1 MASKLLISVRS
12 LVYDILDSL
21 RNASPPL
28 PTNSLS
34 ALDLCQQAALKFED
48 VQCLRFTGNQ
58 YFNLGY
64 SLFKAGRRKEARV
77 LFEKSV
83 ELDFCPLMAAAA
95 AAAEG
100 GEGSAEHGQKVLQR
114 CRKLEM
120 LGECCQR
127 GEEKV

>member
-1 MASKLLISVRS
+1 MPSKLLISVRS

-21 RNASPPL
+21 RNTSGAL
-28 PTNSLS
+28 PTNSLFL
-34 ALDLCQQAALKFED
+34 LDLCQQAALTLKD

-64 SLFKAGRRKEARV
+64 SLFKAGRRKEAKV

-95 AAAEG
+95 AEG
-100 GEGSAEHGQKVLQR
+100 ENGSAERGQKILQR

>member
-1 MASKLLISVRS
+1 MTSKLLISVRS

-21 RNASPPL
+21 RNTSLSL
-28 PTNSLS
+28 PTNSLFL
-34 ALDLCQQAALKFED
+34 LDLCQQAALTLND
-48 VQCLRFTGNQ
+48 VQCVRFTGNQ

-64 SLFKAGRRKEARV
+64 SLFKAGRRKEAKV

-83 ELDFCPLMAAAA
+83 ELDFCPLMTAP
-95 AAAEG
+95 AAEG
-100 GEGSAEHGQKVLQR
+100 ENGRADRGQKVLQR

-120 LGECCQR
+120 LGECCQL